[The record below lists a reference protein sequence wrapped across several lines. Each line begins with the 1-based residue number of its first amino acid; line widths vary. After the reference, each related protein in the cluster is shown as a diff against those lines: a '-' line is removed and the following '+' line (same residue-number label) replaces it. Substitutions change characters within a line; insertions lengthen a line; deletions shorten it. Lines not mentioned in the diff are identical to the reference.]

1 MGRVAILK
9 ILHGNFQ
16 QGFEVSL
23 EIKEDEGQ
31 SLAELDGKLP
41 ANTDIESLYQSW
53 QQSFYRITG
62 IYRNWEIDDIPTNIA
77 SSDLMTS
84 DLVTDCWQKVQSL
97 EANMQS
103 WLQASANISWQ
114 KIRERLAQEIALAP
128 NQIRLII
135 KTRNSIIWKLPWH
148 VWDLLLDYP
157 NVGISYSPNEH
168 YQPNC
173 QKIVTHDLV
182 RILAVFGDSKNIDLQ
197 EDEKA
202 IRNLQNT
209 DSKFLTQPNSRELI
223 QQLRCDRGWDI
234 FFFAGHS
241 RTEIDTGRIYL
252 NEQESLTI
260 EQFRNALQEAISQG
274 LKIAI
279 FNSCDGLG
287 LAKKLVAELHIPVVI
302 VMQEIVPDFV
312 AQSFL
317 KEFLIEYN
325 AGNSL
330 YTAVRR
336 AQTRLEEFTATPGVT
351 WLPLI
356 VQNSIVIAPHWSD
369 FLSTRTDDLDFRKT
383 RTIPHK
389 KLGQVILS
397 SLAIASLVMGVRW
410 FGVLQP
416 WELYAYD
423 RLIQLRY
430 GEAKRDPRLLVVT
443 IDNSDIKYQEREN
456 LKDKAAVQ
464 SLSDKALDK
473 LLNKLEE
480 LDPTSIGLDIYRPHG
495 FDAIV
500 ASRLQ
505 TSKNFFAICKTNN
518 IKNSRNVTSI
528 APPQELP
535 SHYWGFSDVLLDKD
549 QVVRRHLL
557 TMTPDMTDACNTNY
571 SLSFLLALHYL
582 SQQKDINPKLTSE
595 GILETNPMIFEQ
607 KDSDHVMFNI
617 LKNHSTGYQNIDDRG
632 VQILLNYRYYS
643 SFEEATYNI
652 SLQHILS
659 SGIPPL
665 LKDKL
670 RHPVIL
676 IGTTARREN
685 YDDFFDTPYGREI
698 PGVFLQAQMVS
709 QILSKVLDDR
719 PLLWWWSIWS
729 EGIWIY
735 GWSIIAGLLAISI
748 MSKSQL
754 VVSIV
759 ICLFIIFAICLIV
772 LNYGGWIPLIPA
784 ALALLINTFFIERTI
799 YSASRIN
806 KLTNNDQV

>member
-31 SLAELDGKLP
+31 SWAELDGKLP
-41 ANTDIESLYQSW
+41 ANTDIENLYQSW

-62 IYRNWEIDDIPTNIA
+62 IYRNWEIDNIPTNIA
-77 SSDLMTS
+77 SSDLVTS
-84 DLVTDCWQKVQSL
+84 NLVTDCWQKVQSL

-103 WLQASANISWQ
+103 WLQASADINWQ

-135 KTRNSIIWKLPWH
+135 KARNSIIWKLPWH

-157 NVGISYSPNEH
+157 NVGISYSLNEH
-168 YQPNC
+168 YQPDY
-173 QKIVTHDLV
+173 QKVITHDLV
-182 RILAVFGDSKNIDLQ
+182 RILAVFGDTKNIDLQ

-202 IRNLQNT
+202 IKNLPNT
-209 DSKFLTQPNSRELI
+209 DPKFLTQPNSRELI
-223 QQLRCDRGWDI
+223 QQLRRDRGWDI

-241 RTEIDTGRIYL
+241 RTEIDTGRIYI

-287 LAKKLVAELHIPVVI
+287 LAKKLVADLHIPVVI

-356 VQNSIVIAPHWSD
+356 VQNSIVIAPNWSD
-369 FLSTRTDDLDFRKT
+369 FLPAIPDDLDSQKT

-389 KLGQVILS
+389 KIGQVILT
-397 SLAIASLVMGVRW
+397 SLAIASLVMGIRW

-416 WELYAYD
+416 LELYAYD
-423 RLIQLRY
+423 RLIQLRS

-456 LKDKAAVQ
+456 LKDKTALQ
-464 SLSDKALDK
+464 SLSDKALDE

-480 LDPTSIGLDIYRPHG
+480 LNPTSIGLDIYRPHG
-495 FDAIV
+495 FDPIV

-505 TSKNFFAICKTNN
+505 NSNNFFAICKTNN
-518 IKNSRNVTSI
+518 QGVNRTYSVKK
-528 APPQELP
+528 LP
-535 SHYWGFSDVLLDKD
+535 AQYWGFSDVLLDKD
-549 QVVRRHLL
+549 KVVRRHLL
-557 TMTPDMTDACNTNY
+557 TMTPKITDTCNTNY

-582 SQQKDINPKLTSE
+582 SQQKNINPKLTPE
-595 GILETNPMIFEQ
+595 RILQTNPIIFEQ
-607 KDSDHVMFNI
+607 KDSNNVIFNR
-617 LKNHSTGYQNIDDRG
+617 LKNHSSGYQNIDDRG
-632 VQILLNYRYYS
+632 EQILLNYRYYS

-652 SLQHILS
+652 SLQQILS

-670 RHPVIL
+670 KHPVIL
-676 IGTTARREN
+676 IGTTASREN
-685 YDDFFDTPYGREI
+685 YDDFFNTPYGREI

-729 EGIWIY
+729 EAIWIY
-735 GWSIIAGLLAISI
+735 GWSIIGGLLAIYI
-748 MSKSQL
+748 TSKSCDRAVIGVEL
-754 VVSIV
+754 ISI
-759 ICLFIIFAICLIV
+759 
-772 LNYGGWIPLIPA
+772 
-784 ALALLINTFFIERTI
+784 T
-799 YSASRIN
+799 N
-806 KLTNNDQV
+806 KLKLTAKLIIDF

>member
-9 ILHGNFQ
+9 IVHGNFQ

-41 ANTDIESLYQSW
+41 ANTDIENLYQSW

-77 SSDLMTS
+77 SSDLVTS

-103 WLQASANISWQ
+103 WLQPSADVTWQ
-114 KIRERLAQEIALAP
+114 KIRERLAQEIALDP

-135 KTRNSIIWKLPWH
+135 KTKNSTIWKLPWH

-157 NVGISYSPNEH
+157 NVGIGYSLNEH
-168 YQPNC
+168 YQPDF
-173 QKIVTHDLV
+173 KKVITHDLV
-182 RILAVFGDSKNIDLQ
+182 RILAVFGDAKNIDLQ

-202 IRNLQNT
+202 IKNLHNT
-209 DSKFLTQPNSRELI
+209 EPKFLTQPNSRELI
-223 QQLRCDRGWDI
+223 QQLRRDRGWDI

-241 RTEIDTGRIYL
+241 RTEIDTGRIYI

-287 LAKKLVAELHIPVVI
+287 LAKKLVADLHIPVVI

-356 VQNSIVIAPHWSD
+356 VQNSIVIAPNWSD
-369 FLSTRTDDLDFRKT
+369 FLPAIPDDLDSQKT

-389 KLGQVILS
+389 KLGQVILT
-397 SLAIASLVMGVRW
+397 SLAIASLVIGIRW

-416 WELYAYD
+416 LELYAYD
-423 RLIQLRY
+423 RLIQLRS

-456 LKDKAAVQ
+456 LKDKIALQ
-464 SLSDKALDK
+464 SLSDKALNK

-480 LDPTSIGLDIYRPHG
+480 LNPTSIGLDIYRPHG
-495 FDAIV
+495 FDSIV
-500 ASRLQ
+500 ANRLQ
-505 TSKNFFAICKTNN
+505 NSNNFFAICKTNN
-518 IKNSRNVTSI
+518 QDVNRTSSV
-528 APPQELP
+528 QKLP
-535 SHYWGFSDVLLDKD
+535 AQYWGFSDVLLDKD
-549 QVVRRHLL
+549 QVVRRHIL
-557 TMTPDMTDACNTNY
+557 TMTPNITDACNTNY

-582 SQQKDINPKLTSE
+582 SQQKDINPKLTPE
-595 GILETNPMIFEQ
+595 KNLQTNPIIFEQ
-607 KDSDHVMFNI
+607 KDSNHVIFNI
-617 LKNHSTGYQNIDDRG
+617 LKNHSSGYQNIDDRG

-665 LKDKL
+665 LRDKL
-670 RHPVIL
+670 KQPVIL

-685 YDDFFDTPYGREI
+685 YDDFFNTPYGREI

-719 PLLWWWSIWS
+719 PLLWWWSNWS
-729 EGIWIY
+729 EAIWIY
-735 GWSIIAGLLAISI
+735 GWSIIGGLLAISI
-748 MSKSQL
+748 TSKSHL
-754 VVSIV
+754 LLSIV
-759 ICLFIIFAICLIV
+759 ISLFVIFGICSIV
-772 LNYGGWIPLIPA
+772 LAYGGWIPLIPP
-784 ALALLINTFFIERTI
+784 ALALLINTFFVDKTI
-799 YSASRIN
+799 CSESRIN
-806 KLTNNDQV
+806 RLTNNDEI

>member
-31 SLAELDGKLP
+31 SWAELDGKLP
-41 ANTDIESLYQSW
+41 ANTDIENLYQSW

-389 KLGQVILS
+389 KLGQVIFS

-410 FGVLQP
+410 FGLLQP
-416 WELYAYD
+416 LELYAYD
-423 RLIQLRY
+423 RLIQLRS
-430 GEAKRDPRLLVVT
+430 GEAKPDPRLLVVT
-443 IDNSDIKYQEREN
+443 IDNSDIKYQEQEK
-456 LKDKAAVQ
+456 LKDKSVLQ
-464 SLSDKALDK
+464 SLSDRTLDK
-473 LLNKLEE
+473 LLDELEKLN
-480 LDPTSIGLDIYRPHG
+480 PTNIGLDIYRPDG
-495 FDAIV
+495 FEPFV
-500 ASRLQ
+500 ANRLQ
-505 TSKNFFAICKTNN
+505 NSHNFFAICKTNYMQDPG
-518 IKNSRNVTSI
+518 IS
-528 APPQELP
+528 PPQNLP
-535 SHYWGFSDVLLDKD
+535 SQYWGFSDVFLDKD
-549 QVVRRHLL
+549 EVLRRHPL
-557 TMTPDMTDACNTNY
+557 TMTPALTDACNTNY
-571 SLSFLLALHYL
+571 SLSFLLALDYL
-582 SQQKDINPKLTSE
+582 FKRKNINPKLTSE
-595 GILETNPMIFEQ
+595 GKLPRDLLVFER
-607 KDSDHVMFNI
+607 KNSHDVVFHK
-617 LKNHSTGYQNIDDRG
+617 LKNHSSGYQKIDDRG
-632 VQILLNYRYYS
+632 FQILLNYRYYS

-652 SLQHILS
+652 SLQQILT
-659 SGIPPL
+659 SGISPL

-670 RHPVIL
+670 QQPIIL
-676 IGTTARREN
+676 IGTTARGEN
-685 YDDFFDTPYGREI
+685 YDDFFNTPYGRGI

-709 QILSKVLDDR
+709 QILSKVLDER
-719 PLLWWWSIWS
+719 PLLWWWSNWT
-729 EGIWIY
+729 EVIWIW
-735 GWSIIAGLLAISI
+735 GWSIVGGLLAISI
-748 MSKSQL
+748 ASKSHL
-754 VVSIV
+754 LLSIV
-759 ICLFIIFAICLIV
+759 ISLLVIFGICSIIFT
-772 LNYGGWIPLIPA
+772 YGGWIPLIPPV
-784 ALALLINTFFIERTI
+784 LVLLINTLFVNRTI
-799 YSASRIN
+799 HSESRKNI
-806 KLTNNDQV
+806 LTNNDEI